1 MCYKQYSHY
10 DCIKTILCND
20 IAQSWKRQKCIFL
33 FCISNQVLQACLYA
47 ESLDS
52 HPFISCGKKERILRY
67 WNSLYSEEIP
77 DLLKEVAWMQQ
88 SGKTTWVT
96 KIKELFDKAVVCLR
110 LQHLHQRMWAR
121 NNRAGNDIWYRYK
134 FIPFWENELHRQ
146 SSRRDEVGNKL

>member
-1 MCYKQYSHY
+1 
-10 DCIKTILCND
+10 
-20 IAQSWKRQKCIFL
+20 
-33 FCISNQVLQACLYA
+33 
-47 ESLDS
+47 
-52 HPFISCGKKERILRY
+52 
-67 WNSLYSEEIP
+67 
-77 DLLKEVAWMQQ
+77 MQQ

-96 KIKELFDKAVVCLR
+96 KIKELFDKAVVC